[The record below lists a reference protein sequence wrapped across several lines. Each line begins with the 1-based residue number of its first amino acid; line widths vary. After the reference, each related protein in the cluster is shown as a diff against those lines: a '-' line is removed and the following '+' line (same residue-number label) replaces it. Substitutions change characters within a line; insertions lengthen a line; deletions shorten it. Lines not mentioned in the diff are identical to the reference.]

1 MRASAQGASIVSHKL
16 LKRRQLEEKAGRLS
30 KTFVVF
36 EVMNN
41 FLSLPTTEQQQLLER
56 IQVHLIEPGEYGRC
70 QQLLE
75 QHHYLGGIHAVGE
88 QMYYVA
94 KDFDGRWLAVL
105 VFCAAAKHLKHRDRW
120 IGWSEQQR
128 WKRLA
133 LVGNNARF
141 LILPGAQVPNLASR
155 ILRLTLQRLSEDWQK
170 QYGHPILVVETFVD
184 PQRFRGTAY
193 RANGWIELGRT
204 AGFARCAHDYYVEHA
219 EPKALFVKQLRKNA
233 CRSLQA
239 EHLKPD
245 LVGVEAQA
253 GLRCTQSVPEIR
265 SLRDYFQKL
274 VPDFRSRIESYPLS
288 ALLSIVACA
297 HFCGAPTGPSDL
309 ASFARRLTKAQRRA
323 LRIRRDKTGRYPS
336 PSQPTFS
343 RVLFS
348 VDAKKVEAAILAFQ
362 TQVRGKLPSQEMVA
376 IDGKQPKHSQG
387 QHLLNAVSLPSQ
399 HYLGSLPV
407 DEKTNEIPV
416 ARELIPNLDLQG
428 RMVGL
433 DALHTQTQTARQIV
447 QEAGGDY
454 LLTVKDNQKGIRET
468 LQTLMT
474 ATPAAFSPSTHVG
487 E

>member
-1 MRASAQGASIVSHKL
+1 MKQNL
-16 LKRRQLEEKAGRLS
+16 
-30 KTFVVF
+30 F
-36 EVMNN
+36 M
-41 FLSLPTTEQQQLLER
+41 PTQEQQQLLER
-56 IQVHLIEPGEYGRC
+56 VKVRILESKEQIQC
-70 QQLLE
+70 QKLLE
-75 QHHYLGGIHAVGE
+75 EHHYLGGIRAVGE
-88 QMYYVA
+88 RMVYVA
-94 KDFDGRWLAVL
+94 EDTNGKWLAVS

-128 WKRLA
+128 WKRLS
-133 LVGNNARF
+133 LVTNQARF
-141 LILPGAQVPNLASR
+141 LIFPWVEVPNLASR
-155 ILRLTLQRLSEDWQK
+155 ILRLTLARLSEDWQRRYK
-170 QYGHPILVVETFVD
+170 HPILAVESFVD
-184 PQRFRGTAY
+184 PQRFRGTCY
-193 RANGWIELGRT
+193 RANGWIELGKT
-204 AGFARCAHDYYVEHA
+204 AGFARCAHDYYVEHQ
-219 EPKALFVKQLRKNA
+219 EPKALFVKELERNA

-239 EHLKPD
+239 EHLKPA
-245 LVGVEAQA
+245 LVGVEAKA
-253 GLRCTQSVPEIR
+253 GFRCTQSVPQMR
-265 SLRDYFQKL
+265 SLRDYFQKR

-288 ALLSIVACA
+288 ALLAIVACA

-309 ASFARRLTKAQRRA
+309 ASFARRLTRAQRRA

-343 RVLFS
+343 RMLFS
-348 VDAKKVEAAILAFQ
+348 VDAQKVEEAILAFQ
-362 TQVRGKLPSQEMVA
+362 TQVRGKPSKEEVVA
-376 IDGKQPKHSQG
+376 IDGKQPRHSRG
-387 QHLLNAVSLPSQ
+387 QHILTAASVPSQ
-399 HYLGSLPV
+399 HYMGSLPV

-487 E
+487 EYRSNP